1 MVMGSAAAPPKT
13 LVDVAYQSLR
23 QQILDGRLAG
33 GARLRVEHL
42 RASMGVGATPLRE
55 ALSRLTAEKL
65 VHLEGQRGFRVAPMS
80 LAELEDVTENRVQL
94 EARAVEQSVKRGDVA
109 WEARLVAAHHTV
121 ARGDHGLRSTRASGT
136 RLSGADVATWQ
147 ASNAAFHDA
156 LVSACGSPWLLELR
170 GLMFDQHSRYRAMS
184 IALNQKRG
192 AARDIAA
199 EHEAIVEAALA
210 RQARRASALVT
221 EHIRATAV
229 TLRAAL
235 AGHLA

>member
-1 MVMGSAAAPPKT
+1 MATGSASSAPKT
-13 LVDVAYQSLR
+13 LVDVAYHALR
-23 QQILDGRLAG
+23 QQILDGRLAA
-33 GARLRVEHL
+33 GAKLRVEHL
-42 RASMGVGATPLRE
+42 RESVGVGATPLRE
-55 ALSRLTAEKL
+55 ALSRLTAERL

-94 EARAVEQSVKRGDVA
+94 EARAVELSVKRGDVA

-121 ARGDHGLRSTRASGT
+121 AHRDRGLRGK
-136 RLSGADVATWQ
+136 GADVVTWQ
-147 ASNAAFHDA
+147 ANNAAFHDA

-170 GLMFDQHSRYRAMS
+170 GVIFDQHSRYRALS

-192 AARDIAA
+192 ATRDIAA

-210 RQARRASALVT
+210 RQARRTAALVA

-229 TLRAAL
+229 GVRAAL
-235 AGHLA
+235 EGHLS